1 MCWFFCNYKTSK
13 SDFLLL
19 SGYLTRYYALSGAL
33 VQLLRAY
40 AVTSGRS
47 PSGVQSGLH
56 EVAYFAPCNWSFRS
70 YINEWI
76 VLRGL
81 IISAHMIKAI
91 YMQKLVEHSI
101 LLYLP
106 RTSKCMPDSWVP
118 RIPRTKKQLALCSAG
133 RFLSFEPKAN
143 LLIAPPQWRALLPF
157 IPSCY
162 VLFYLLSFALPFM
175 IEKVGWR

>member
-1 MCWFFCNYKTSK
+1 M
-13 SDFLLL
+13 
-19 SGYLTRYYALSGAL
+19 TRYYALSGAL

-47 PSGVQSGLH
+47 PSGVQSALH

-101 LLYLP
+101 LLYWPHVRLNACLIAEFQEFQEQ
-106 RTSKCMPDSWVP
+106 K
-118 RIPRTKKQLALCSAG
+118 G
-133 RFLSFEPKAN
+133 N
-143 LLIAPPQWRALLPF
+143 LLFVVLAASYRLNRKAICWLHLYNGERYFLLFLLVMFYF
-157 IPSCY
+157 IY
-162 VLFYLLSFALPFM
+162 YHLLSRSWL
-175 IEKVGWR
+175 KR